1 MNRVMLK
8 MYYSKSDFLFK
19 TKRHYR
25 NIRQRG
31 GKDDQF
37 EGLVRLLNTPKPNV
51 LMLDL
56 QCTLT
61 SEQIR
66 LLLLKTPEL
75 QQVSFSSIAHNGE
88 TNGPFPVLAK
98 LKSLGLDN
106 SISDQIDFFR
116 TSMPNLQS
124 LHMFCETGF
133 ELETWK
139 RLSGQLKLVH
149 VHNFNTNYVYSFLE
163 ITFPLLEDLAMGLYS
178 HIYEGSRDFFQRHP
192 FLRKLSLC
200 GTIPLEW
207 VTSFSRHCPELSH
220 LDLFL
225 EEPEDGYLQSLVQLT
240 KLTHLSLEG
249 EVHGE
254 IFRGAI
260 KSLEFV
266 ELNVKYPRFLY
277 EDLPRVAP
285 RLNGL
290 KLKIADCEFY
300 VIELICKWFS
310 RLQHLEV
317 EMGFVPEMEDYE
329 RCERLV
335 DLEEHELWR
344 NCGFHYT
351 QHSNVRCLTMLGCSL
366 TDADLNEIPEM
377 FPSLKRLTIARGLS
391 LDPVSDSAF
400 ERMHKLMPSCRID
413 YDDERFYP
421 IGDSA
426 SN

>member
-1 MNRVMLK
+1 ML
-8 MYYSKSDFLFK
+8 
-19 TKRHYR
+19 
-25 NIRQRG
+25 N
-31 GKDDQF
+31 
-37 EGLVRLLNTPKPNV
+37 
-51 LMLDL
+51 L
-56 QCTLT
+56 QSTLT

-75 QQVSFSSIAHNGE
+75 QQVSFNFIARNCE

-124 LHMFCETGF
+124 LHMCCETDF

-149 VHNFNTNYVYSFLE
+149 VHNFNTDYVYSFLE

-178 HIYEGSRDFFQRHP
+178 YIDEGSRDFFQRHP
-192 FLRKLSLC
+192 FLRKLSFRI
-200 GTIPLEW
+200 TIPLEW
-207 VTSFSRHCPELSH
+207 VTSFSRHCPELSYLH
-220 LDLFL
+220 LLL
-225 EEPEDGYLQSLVQLT
+225 EEPEKGYLQSLVQLT

-249 EVHGE
+249 EVRDNT
-254 IFRGAI
+254 FRRAI

-266 ELNVKYPRFLY
+266 ELNVKYPSFVLD
-277 EDLPRVAP
+277 DLPRVAP

-300 VIELICKWFS
+300 VIEFICRSFP

-317 EMGFVPEMEDYE
+317 EMGFVAEMQDYR

-335 DLEEHELWR
+335 VFAEYELRR
-344 NCGFHYT
+344 NCGFHYR

-413 YDDERFYP
+413 YHGKRFYP
-421 IGDSA
+421 VGDSA